1 MSECVCNEW
10 QNTEKLTKLGKITK
24 ERAKSCRRS
33 ALSAGKSV
41 SREPSGLRSLNDLHT
56 GDPDQMIDS

>member
-33 ALSAGKSV
+33 ALGAGKSG
-41 SREPSGLRSLNDLHT
+41 EPSGLRSLNDLHT